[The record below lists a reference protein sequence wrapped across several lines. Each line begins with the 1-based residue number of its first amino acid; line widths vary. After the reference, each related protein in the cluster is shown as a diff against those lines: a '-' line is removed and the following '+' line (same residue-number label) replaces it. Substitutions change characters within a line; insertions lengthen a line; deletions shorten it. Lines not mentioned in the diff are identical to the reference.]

1 MSLIDVVI
9 VIAIIIAIAS
19 IPLII
24 QQIVFRKEDKEWRR
38 KASLMFDMAE
48 QGIDVTE
55 YMPLITGKYPPTK

>member
-1 MSLIDVVI
+1 MSLLDVII
-9 VIAIIIAIAS
+9 VLAIIIAFTS

-24 QQIVFRKEDKEWRR
+24 QQIIFRKEAKEWQR

-55 YMPLITGKYPPTK
+55 YMPLLTGKYPPTK